1 MDPQFFKTIYA
12 ASTWVVPLLLAIT
25 LHEAAHGYAARLFG
39 DDTAARLG
47 RVSFN
52 PLRHVDL
59 FGTVLL
65 PTMLL
70 VSHAPFLFGYAKP
83 VPVNFSQLRQPRRD
97 MIWVAAAGPAM
108 NIALAI
114 AAALLV
120 HAVSLLPSDAGRWAL
135 SNLANAININVFLA
149 VFNMIPLPP
158 LDGGR
163 VAVGVLPNVLARPLA
178 ALEPFGMMIMIGVF
192 FLLPAAEAQAGLD
205 INLFANLVT
214 RPTNAI
220 IHVILRLAGVS

>member
-1 MDPQFFKTIYA
+1 MNPQFYKTIYA

-25 LHEAAHGYAARLFG
+25 LHEAAHGYVARVFG

-65 PTMLL
+65 PAMLL

-108 NIALAI
+108 NIALAV
-114 AAALLV
+114 AAAVLV
-120 HAVSLLPSDAGRWAL
+120 HAVGLLPSDAGRWAL
-135 SNLANAININVFLA
+135 SNLSNAININVFLA

-192 FLLPAAEAQAGLD
+192 FLLPAAEAQAGLH

-214 RPTNAI
+214 RPANAI

>member
-1 MDPQFFKTIYA
+1 
-12 ASTWVVPLLLAIT
+12 
-25 LHEAAHGYAARLFG
+25 
-39 DDTAARLG
+39 
-47 RVSFN
+47 
-52 PLRHVDL
+52 
-59 FGTVLL
+59 
-65 PTMLL
+65 
-70 VSHAPFLFGYAKP
+70 
-83 VPVNFSQLRQPRRD
+83 

-120 HAVSLLPSDAGRWAL
+120 HAVGLLPSDAGRWAL
-135 SNLANAININVFLA
+135 ANLSNAININVFLA

>member
-1 MDPQFFKTIYA
+1 MDPQFYKTIYA

-25 LHEAAHGYAARLFG
+25 LHEAAHGYVARVFG

>member
-1 MDPQFFKTIYA
+1 MNPQFYKTIYA

-25 LHEAAHGYAARLFG
+25 LHEAAHGYVARVFG

-65 PTMLL
+65 PAMLL

-120 HAVSLLPSDAGRWAL
+120 HAVGFLPSDAGRWAL
-135 SNLANAININVFLA
+135 SNLSNAININVFLA

-192 FLLPAAEAQAGLD
+192 FLLPAAEAQAGLH